1 MMRKYLNLL
10 VLILASFSVYAG
22 GPATPG
28 DDCGN
33 AINLASLTPPI
44 TNSTSG
50 VNNDFSFCSM
60 GSAPDL
66 IYYYDLPVGSTLT
79 IQQTTNGYDSRHS
92 LRYNGACPGTIEIV
106 CTDDPDT
113 QVESWQN
120 CTGSVQR
127 VWWIQSGFSSNSGSF
142 TLTWNV
148 VAGTC
153 PVPPSNDECTGATA
167 VTVNPDLNCGAVTA
181 GTINL
186 ATASSQSNTC
196 GGTANNDVWYSFVA
210 TGTVHHV
217 SLLNISGSPTDMY
230 HSVYAGACGSIG
242 VPLVCSDPNSSV
254 VSGLTPG
261 NTYYVRVYSWGS
273 SSGAT
278 TTFNVCVGTPPPP
291 PSNDECAGATSVPVN
306 PNASCASVVSGT
318 LNSATSSPQSNTCGG
333 TANDDVWYSFVA
345 TNSTHY
351 VDLLSVT
358 GSTTDLYH
366 SVYAGSCGSIGAPL
380 VCSDPNSSTVSGLTP
395 GNTYYIRVYSW
406 SSSSGA
412 TTTFNVCVGTP
423 PPPPSNDNCGNA
435 ISLTMSTD
443 GSCNSVSSTVASATN
458 SMVSACGGTA
468 NDDVWFSFVAT
479 DDTAYVD
486 RIAEF
491 DSEVEVFDGCSGSS
505 LGCQD
510 SESSFMVTGLT
521 VGNTY
526 FIRIHSWSSSVPNP
540 GDADFTICVFGPAP
554 PPENDLCSKMQPICA
569 DSPYSFIATQG
580 GDDASTTEPGNDYDC
595 LSTSPNPTWFYLEI
609 DTGGVMSFD
618 ITAADDID
626 FALWGPYTSLANAQA
641 ACGSLPTPIDCSYS
655 STNIEQANANV
666 NAGEVYILLVTNYA
680 DVQQPINLNSS
691 SANTASTDCTILP
704 IELINF
710 NANATELGNEL
721 FWKTLSEINNDYFVI
736 ETSKDAKNYE
746 AIANIQGAGNSV
758 QPIDY
763 YFLDQDPMA
772 GVTYYRL
779 KQVDFDG
786 KFSYSDIVAVKRLS
800 IGEIVLAPNPVKDIL
815 NVEINV
821 TEGGLYSF
829 VLTDLLGATI
839 QKDVALSK
847 GNNQIKWD
855 VFKELAQG
863 FYVLKIIDNNGAL
876 ISTNKLVK
884 N

>member
-1 MMRKYLNLL
+1 NPSISSVNL
-10 VLILASFSVYAG
+10 
-22 GPATPG
+22 
-28 DDCGN
+28 
-33 AINLASLTPPI
+33 
-44 TNSTSG
+44 
-50 VNNDFSFCSM
+50 
-60 GSAPDL
+60 
-66 IYYYDLPVGSTLT
+66 
-79 IQQTTNGYDSRHS
+79 
-92 LRYNGACPGTIEIV
+92 
-106 CTDDPDT
+106 
-113 QVESWQN
+113 
-120 CTGSVQR
+120 
-127 VWWIQSGFSSNSGSF
+127 
-142 TLTWNV
+142 
-148 VAGTC
+148 
-153 PVPPSNDECTGATA
+153 
-167 VTVNPDLNCGAVTA
+167 TA
-181 GTINL
+181 GTTYFI
-186 ATASSQSNTC
+186 
-196 GGTANNDVWYSFVA
+196 
-210 TGTVHHV
+210 TV
-217 SLLNISGSPTDMY
+217 STFPSPQTTPFDISII
-230 HSVYAGACGSIG
+230 AC
-242 VPLVCSDPNSSV
+242 
-254 VSGLTPG
+254 
-261 NTYYVRVYSWGS
+261 
-273 SSGAT
+273 
-278 TTFNVCVGTPPPP
+278 PPPP
-291 PSNDECAGATSVPVN
+291 
-306 PNASCASVVSGT
+306 
-318 LNSATSSPQSNTCGG
+318 
-333 TANDDVWYSFVA
+333 ANDD
-345 TNSTHY
+345 
-351 VDLLSVT
+351 
-358 GSTTDLYH
+358 
-366 SVYAGSCGSIGAPL
+366 
-380 VCSDPNSSTVSGLTP
+380 CSG
-395 GNTYYIRVYSW
+395 
-406 SSSSGA
+406 
-412 TTTFNVCVGTP
+412 
-423 PPPPSNDNCGNA
+423 A

-443 GSCNSVSSTVASATN
+443 VSCNSFPSSVTGAYDSGI
-458 SMVSACGGTA
+458 SSACLGNP

-486 RIAEF
+486 RIADF
-491 DSEVEVFDGCSGSS
+491 DSEIEVFDGCSGTS

-510 SESSFMVTGLT
+510 SDSSILITGLT
-521 VGNTY
+521 AGNTY
-526 FIRIHSWSSSVPNP
+526 YVRVYSYSSTLPSAGVFI
-540 GDADFTICVFGPAP
+540 ICVFGPAP

-595 LSTSPNPTWFYLEI
+595 LSTSPNPTWFFLEI

-763 YFLDQDPMA
+763 YFLDQDPIA

-800 IGEIVLAPNPVKDIL
+800 AGEIVLTPNPVKDIL

-829 VLTDLLGATI
+829 VLTDLLGSTI
-839 QKDVALSK
+839 QKDVALNK